1 MHRFTEELFA
11 VLIAFIFIFNA
22 VQNLFKVAM
31 EEQFVPKT
39 TLGEIGCSC
48 KYFASE
54 FENMTKEDCVNN
66 NGTLVGD
73 DCEYH
78 PNVFLMVN
86 ILHDLK
92 SQEIPQRSFLLPSL
106 SSCSLAPL
114 P

>member
-1 MHRFTEELFA
+1 MHYSSEVSKLPHHFGLHFRFTEELFA

-39 TLGEIGCSC
+39 SLDEIGCSC
-48 KYFASE
+48 KNLNLH
-54 FENMTKEDCVNN
+54 FENMTKEDCLNN

-73 DCEYH
+73 DCDYH

-86 ILHDLK
+86 
-92 SQEIPQRSFLLPSL
+92 LLS
-106 SSCSLAPL
+106 
-114 P
+114 